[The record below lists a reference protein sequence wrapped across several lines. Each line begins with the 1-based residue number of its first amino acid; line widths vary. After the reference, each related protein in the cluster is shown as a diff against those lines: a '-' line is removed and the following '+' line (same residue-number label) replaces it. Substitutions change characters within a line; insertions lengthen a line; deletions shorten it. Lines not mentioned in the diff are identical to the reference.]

1 MRLFGW
7 ICKTTNTHPET
18 NNYMA
23 SHFVCEKFLFGLY
36 CKLSDLFQ
44 LMYGLVYSCLPT
56 TTPLDD
62 LREAFME
69 KWLLNFAQLK
79 IALKFDTMIQIKNR
93 FFDEECTSWCSIFD
107 DLISERD
114 IFCIGITY
122 SA

>member
-1 MRLFGW
+1 
-7 ICKTTNTHPET
+7 
-18 NNYMA
+18 MA

-79 IALKFDTMIQIKNR
+79 IALKFDTMLQIKNR
-93 FFDEECTSWCSIFD
+93 F
-107 DLISERD
+107 LIKSVLVGVQFLM
-114 IFCIGITY
+114 ILSQNATFFV
-122 SA
+122 